1 MDLIYD
7 GVIIRQ
13 IEEISTLLTA
23 GSALFSNDGASN
35 IPVEP
40 NFLCGQQA
48 MAVAWGQEPQPITDM
63 TADYRFR
70 PGIAIEEL
78 RGIAKMH
85 FATGSASAS
94 KQHGVVTVY
103 ASGVGD

>member
-13 IEEISTLLTA
+13 IEEISTLITTSSTFVA
-23 GSALFSNDGASN
+23 AGASS
-35 IPVEP
+35 ISVEP

-48 MAVAWGQEPQPITDM
+48 MAIAWGQEPQPITDM
-63 TADYRFR
+63 AADYKFR
-70 PGIAIEEL
+70 PGVAIEEL

-85 FATGSASAS
+85 FATGASSAS

-103 ASGVGD
+103 SSGTGD